1 MSLTLLASPASPFA
15 RMVRVVLLET
25 EQHDVDVEML
35 ATTPLASEPALVA
48 ANPLG
53 KLPALQRSDGPTIFD
68 SRVICRFLDQRVGA
82 SLYPSDRLWE
92 VLTLEAL
99 AHGIAEALLSCT
111 YEQRFRPTGEQSEA
125 WIEAQWMKASRAMEI
140 VQAQWMSHLQGNLT
154 AAQISLA
161 CALSYA
167 DLRHARR
174 GWRSGRDELAGWHQ
188 GFSERAS
195 MRETVPP
202 PA

>member
-1 MSLTLLASPASPFA
+1 MSLTLLASPTSPFA
-15 RMVRVVLLET
+15 RMVRVVLHET
-25 EQHDVDVEML
+25 EQHDVEVEML

-68 SRVICRFLDQRVGA
+68 SRVICRFLDQRAGA
-82 SLYPSDRLWE
+82 NLYPSDRLWE

-99 AHGIAEALLSCT
+99 AHGVAEALLACT
-111 YEQRFRPTGEQSEA
+111 YEQRFRPLEEQSEA
-125 WIEAQWMKASRAMEI
+125 WIEAQWTKASRAMDIAE
-140 VQAQWMSHLQGNLT
+140 AQWMSHLRGNLT
-154 AAQISLA
+154 VAQISLA

-167 DLRHARR
+167 DLRHAGR
-174 GWRSGRDELAGWHQ
+174 GWRSGRDELAGWHKT
-188 GFSERAS
+188 FSERAS